1 MGADA
6 PFLGVEQSL
15 TGRRWLARCP
25 IGENASSLGVMEEI
39 LRRGGSALI
48 VAKLLVARGGTP
60 ETAARILSPRLK
72 TELPEPF
79 SLQDMDKAVD
89 AILAAVLAGQSITIL
104 ADYDV
109 DGGTSGAMLL
119 GWFKAMGANAN
130 VFVPDRIMD
139 GYGPSPKIVNKIKVS
154 GTDLLI
160 TVDCG
165 AAAYDALNEAFKIGL
180 NVVVFDHHLMHA
192 APPPALA
199 VVNPNRSDDTSGLG
213 HLTAAGVVFVALV
226 ALNRAARA
234 RGMTIGKAPF
244 DLLARLDLAAL
255 GTICDVAPLIGLN
268 RAFVAQGLKVL
279 GTLAN
284 PGLAALAVTSK
295 LKDSGSV
302 YAAGWVFGPR
312 LNAGG
317 RVGDSSL
324 AVRLLSTSDPIEASE
339 IAEEL
344 EVLNAER
351 RAIESNV
358 LEEAIARVEN
368 GEAGPLDGPLLML
381 GAPGWH
387 PGIIG
392 IVAGRLKDRF
402 HKPCIVIGS
411 ANPDDPLAKGSGRSI
426 TGVNL
431 GAAISGAASAGT
443 IIAGGGHAMA
453 AGLTLEFSKLKSV
466 HADLSSRLRDE
477 AIAATGARDLSID
490 ALIGVAGATSELI
503 AAMEQV
509 GPYGAGWPDPVF
521 GFANV
526 RPFAAGIVGAGHI
539 RLVLEDESGRKI
551 RAIAFRANA
560 TPLGDAL
567 LARAPLH
574 VIARVK
580 KDEWRGGD
588 AVDCEILDAASAS

>member
-1 MGADA
+1 
-6 PFLGVEQSL
+6 
-15 TGRRWLARCP
+15 
-25 IGENASSLGVMEEI
+25 MEEA
-39 LRRGGSALI
+39 LRRSGIAPI
-48 VAKLLVARGGTP
+48 EAKLLVARGGTP
-60 ETAARILSPRLK
+60 ESAQAILSPRLK
-72 TELPEPF
+72 TELPEPL
-79 SLQDMDKAVD
+79 SLKDMDKAVD
-89 AILAAVLAGQSITIL
+89 AILAAINTGQTITIL

-130 VFVPDRIMD
+130 VFVPDRILD
-139 GYGPSPKIVNKIKVS
+139 GYGPSPKIVSKIKAS

-165 AAAYDALNEAFKIGL
+165 AAAYEALNAADTIGL
-180 NVVVFDHHLMHA
+180 DVVVFDHHLMHA

-199 VVNPNRSDDTSGLG
+199 VVNPNRDDDTSGLG

-226 ALNRAARA
+226 ALNRAARE
-234 RGMTIGKAPF
+234 RGLTQGKAPF

-255 GTICDVAPLIGLN
+255 GTICDVAPLTGLN
-268 RAFVAQGLKVL
+268 RAFVAQGLKVM

-295 LKDSGSV
+295 LKEADSV
-302 YAAGWVFGPR
+302 YAAGWVLGPR

-324 AVRLLSTSDPIEASE
+324 AVRLLSTDDPVEAAQ

-351 RAIESNV
+351 RAIEGNV

-411 ANPDDPLAKGSGRSI
+411 ADPDDPLAKGSGRSI

-431 GAAISGAASAGT
+431 GAAISAAASAGT

-453 AGLTLEFSKLKSV
+453 AGLTLEFARLRDV
-466 HADLSSRLRDE
+466 HADLSARLRNE
-477 AIAATGARDLSID
+477 AIAATGARDLSVD
-490 ALIGVAGATSELI
+490 ALIGIGGANADLI
-503 AAMEQV
+503 AAMARV

-526 RPFAAGIVGAGHI
+526 RPFAASLVGTGHI
-539 RLVLEDESGRKI
+539 RLVLEDESGAKI

-567 LARAPLH
+567 LGKQLLH
-574 VIARVK
+574 VIARIK

-588 AVDCEILDAASAS
+588 AVDCEILDAASAA

>member
-1 MGADA
+1 MDAD
-6 PFLGVEQSL
+6 FLHVTTSL
-15 TGRRWLARCP
+15 TGRRWRARAP
-25 IGENASSLGVMEEI
+25 QGETAASLGIIEET
-39 LRRGGSALI
+39 LRRGGIAPI

-60 ETAARILSPRLK
+60 DTAARILSPRLK
-72 TELPEPF
+72 TELPEPL
-79 SLQDMDKAVD
+79 SLQDMGKAVD
-89 AILAAVLAGQSITIL
+89 AILAAVRARQTITIL

-130 VFVPDRIMD
+130 VFVPDRIVD
-139 GYGPSPKIVNKIKVS
+139 GYGPSPKIVNKIKAS

-165 AAAYDALNEAFKIGL
+165 AAAYDALNEAHAIGL
-180 NVVVFDHHLMHA
+180 DVVVFDHHLMHA

-226 ALNRAARA
+226 ALNRAARE
-234 RGMTIGKAPF
+234 RGMTEGRPPF
-244 DLLARLDLAAL
+244 DLLSRLDLAAL
-255 GTICDVAPLIGLN
+255 GTICDVAPLTGLN

-295 LKDSGSV
+295 LKDGSSV
-302 YAAGWVFGPR
+302 YAAGWVLGPR

-324 AVRLLSTSDPIEASE
+324 AVRLLSTTDPYEAAL

-344 EVLNAER
+344 EILNAER
-351 RAIESNV
+351 RAIEGNV
-358 LEEAIARVEN
+358 LDEAITRVEN

-411 ANPDDPLAKGSGRSI
+411 ADPDDPIAKGSGRSI
-426 TGVNL
+426 AGVNL

-443 IIAGGGHAMA
+443 IIGGGGHAMA
-453 AGLTLEFSKLKSV
+453 AGLSLEFAKLAQV
-466 HADLSSRLRDE
+466 HADLSARLSDE
-477 AIAATGARDLSID
+477 SIAATGARDLSVD
-490 ALIGVAGATSELI
+490 ALIGIAGANSDLI
-503 AAMEQV
+503 AAMDQV

-521 GFANV
+521 GLANV
-526 RPFAAGIVGAGHI
+526 RPFAASVVGAGHI
-539 RLVLEDESGRKI
+539 RLVLEDESGSKI

-567 LARAPLH
+567 LARNPLH
-574 VIARVK
+574 VIARIK

>member
-1 MGADA
+1 VDGL
-6 PFLGVEQSL
+6 FLGVEKSL
-15 TGRRWLARCP
+15 TGRRWLARLP
-25 IGENASSLGVMEEI
+25 DGQSAQSLGILEEA
-39 LRRGGSALI
+39 LRRSGIPLLE
-48 VAKLLVARGGTP
+48 AKLLVARGVTP
-60 ETAARILSPRLK
+60 ETAERVLTPRLK
-72 TELPEPF
+72 TELPEPLT
-79 SLQDMDKAVD
+79 LQDMDKAVE
-89 AILAAVLAGQSITIL
+89 AILAAIETNQTITIL

-119 GWFKAMGANAN
+119 GWLKSVGARAD
-130 VFVPDRIMD
+130 VFVPDRILD

-165 AAAYDALNEAFKIGL
+165 AAAYEALNAAHEIGL

-234 RGMTIGKAPF
+234 RGLTDGKPAF
-244 DLLARLDLAAL
+244 DLLAQLDLAAL
-255 GTICDVAPLIGLN
+255 GTICDVAPLTGLN
-268 RAFVAQGLKVL
+268 RAIVAQGLKVL
-279 GTLAN
+279 GALGN
-284 PGLAALAVTSK
+284 PGLAALAQAAQ
-295 LKDSGSV
+295 LKDSTSV

-324 AVRLLSTSDPIEASE
+324 AVRLLSTRDASE
-339 IAEEL
+339 AADIAAEL

-411 ANPDDPLAKGSGRSI
+411 ADADDPLAKGSGRSI
-426 TGVNL
+426 VGVNL

-453 AGLTLEFSKLKSV
+453 AGLTLEFAKLQHV
-466 HADLSSRLRDE
+466 H
-477 AIAATGARDLSID
+477 GDLSID
-490 ALIGVAGATSELI
+490 ALIGIGGANMDLI
-503 AAMEQV
+503 QAMARV
-509 GPYGAGWPDPVF
+509 GPYGAGWPEPVF

-526 RPFAAGIVGAGHI
+526 RPYAASVVGNSHV
-539 RLVLEDESGRKI
+539 RLVLEDETGTKI
-551 RAIAFRANA
+551 RAIAFRAHA

-567 LARAPLH
+567 MGRGPLH
-574 VIARVK
+574 IVARVK

>member
-1 MGADA
+1 VEGY
-6 PFLGVEQSL
+6 FLGVEHSL
-15 TGRRWLARCP
+15 SGRRWLARCP
-25 IGENASSLGVMEEI
+25 AGESAASLGVMEEA
-39 LRRGGSALI
+39 LRRAGIAPI
-48 VAKLLVARGGTP
+48 EAKLLVARGGTP
-60 ETAARILSPRLK
+60 QTAARILSPRLK
-72 TELPEPF
+72 TELPEPLT
-79 SLQDMDKAVD
+79 LQDMDKAVD
-89 AILAAVLAGQSITIL
+89 AILAAVAAGQTITIL

-119 GWFKAMGANAN
+119 GWFKAMGAKAN
-130 VFVPDRIMD
+130 VFVPDRIVD
-139 GYGPSPKIVNKIKVS
+139 GYGPSPKIVNKIKAS

-165 AAAYDALNEAFKIGL
+165 AAAYDALNKAYAIGL
-180 NVVVFDHHLMHA
+180 DVVVFDHHLMHA

-199 VVNPNRSDDTSGLG
+199 VVNPNRGDDTSGLG

-226 ALNRAARA
+226 ALNRAARE
-234 RGMTIGKAPF
+234 RGMSEGKAPF

-255 GTICDVAPLIGLN
+255 GTICDVAPLTGLN

-295 LKDSGSV
+295 LKDGGSV

-324 AVRLLSTSDPIEASE
+324 AVRLLSTSDSQEASE

-351 RAIESNV
+351 RAIEGNV

-411 ANPDDPLAKGSGRSI
+411 ADPDDPLAKGSGRSI
-426 TGVNL
+426 AGVNL

-453 AGLTLEFSKLKSV
+453 AGLTLEFAKLKSV
-466 HADLSSRLRDE
+466 HADLSARLRDE
-477 AIAATGARDLSID
+477 AIAATGARDLEID
-490 ALIGVAGATSELI
+490 ALIGVAGAGADLI
-503 AAMEQV
+503 AAMEHV

-526 RPFAAGIVGAGHI
+526 RPFAASIVGTGHI
-539 RLVLEDESGRKI
+539 RLVLEDENGGKI

-567 LARAPLH
+567 LARNPLH

-580 KDEWRGGD
+580 KDDWRGGD

>member
-1 MGADA
+1 MGEAA
-6 PFLGVEQSL
+6 FLGIEQSL

-25 IGENASSLGVMEEI
+25 DGQNAASLGIMEET
-39 LRRGGSALI
+39 LRRNGVAPI
-48 VAKLLVARGGTP
+48 VGKLLIARGGTP
-60 ETAARILSPRLK
+60 ETASRILSPRLK

-79 SLQDMDKAVD
+79 SLQDMDKAVE
-89 AILAAVLAGQSITIL
+89 AILAAVRNGQAITIL

-119 GWFKAMGANAN
+119 GWFKAMGAKAD
-130 VFVPDRIMD
+130 VFVPDRILD
-139 GYGPSPKIVNKIKVS
+139 GYGPSPKIVNKIKLS

-165 AAAYDALNEAFKIGL
+165 AAAYDALNEAHAIGL
-180 NVVVFDHHLMHA
+180 DVVVFDHHLMHA

-199 VVNPNRSDDTSGLG
+199 VVNPNRNDDTSGLG

-226 ALNRAARA
+226 ALNRAAREQGLSA
-234 RGMTIGKAPF
+234 GKAPF

-255 GTICDVAPLIGLN
+255 GTICDVAPLTGLN

-284 PGLAALAVTSK
+284 PGLAALAITSK
-295 LKDSGSV
+295 LKAGGSV

-324 AVRLLSTSDPIEASE
+324 AVRLLSTSDPVEAAA

-351 RAIESNV
+351 RAIEGNV

-402 HKPCIVIGS
+402 HRPCIVIGS
-411 ANPDDPLAKGSGRSI
+411 ADPDDPLAKGSGRSI
-426 TGVNL
+426 AGVNL
-431 GAAISGAASAGT
+431 GAAISGAAGAGT

-453 AGLTLEFSKLKSV
+453 AGLTLEFAKLKSV

-477 AIAATGARDLSID
+477 AQAATGARDLSVD
-490 ALIGVAGATSELI
+490 ALVGIGGANVELI
-503 AAMEQV
+503 HAMDQV

-526 RPFAAGIVGAGHI
+526 RPFAAGIVGGGHI
-539 RLVLEDESGRKI
+539 RVMLEDEGGAKI

-567 LARAPLH
+567 LGRGPLH
-574 VIARVK
+574 VIARIK
-580 KDEWRGGD
+580 RDEWRGGD
-588 AVDCEILDAASAS
+588 AVDCEILDAACVS